1 MTVIYFIRHAEP
13 NYNNHDDLTRELSEK
28 GLEDRK
34 LVTKFLNNKN
44 IDLVL
49 SSPYKRAIDTVK
61 EFADAN
67 ILKIGIVEDFR
78 ERKIDSK
85 WIEDFTGFSK
95 KQWEDFDYKLSDG
108 ESLSEVQS
116 RNIAAL
122 NQVLI
127 DYEDKNIVIASHGTA
142 LSTIINYFDPSFG
155 HSNFEEIRTVMPW
168 IVKFTFEGDQLMD
181 IDLLRK

>member
-1 MTVIYFIRHAEP
+1 MYYNRWKWRFIHKHKKCKH
-13 NYNNHDDLTRELSEK
+13 YLGNN
-28 GLEDRK
+28 RK
-34 LVTKFLNNKN
+34 AQVE
-44 IDLVL
+44 
-49 SSPYKRAIDTVK
+49 YKRAIDTVK

-85 WIEDFTGFSK
+85 WIEDFTDFSK

-181 IDLLRK
+181 MDLAR

>member
-1 MTVIYFIRHAEP
+1 M
-13 NYNNHDDLTRELSEK
+13 
-28 GLEDRK
+28 
-34 LVTKFLNNKN
+34 
-44 IDLVL
+44 
-49 SSPYKRAIDTVK
+49 
-61 EFADAN
+61 
-67 ILKIGIVEDFR
+67 
-78 ERKIDSK
+78 
-85 WIEDFTGFSK
+85 
-95 KQWEDFDYKLSDG
+95 
-108 ESLSEVQS
+108 SEVQS

-181 IDLLRK
+181 MDLAR

>member
-168 IVKFTFEGDQLMD
+168 IVKFTFEGDQLIDMD
-181 IDLLRK
+181 LAR

>member
-181 IDLLRK
+181 MDLAR